1 MKSYRYSMWDGTQ
14 DLSAVD
20 ADDLMD
26 AMADELMSHGDLNQ
40 ALRNLMRRGM
50 RGNMGSGFE
59 GIRELLERLK
69 QQSRER
75 LERYNLA
82 SLIDELKQRLED
94 ILQMERAALDPQS
107 AASQQGTAGQEGE
120 SATGSQEHDGE
131 PAGAR
136 GQQNPA
142 GLQSQRGQQGQR
154 GAQGQQGQE
163 GQQGQRGPSGAGDRQ
178 QRMQFLDG
186 LPPDFASRVKT
197 LNNYE
202 FFDPQAQ
209 QAFDELMEMLKQ
221 QAMGNMF
228 RDMAQRMANMT
239 PEDMQRLKEMLAD
252 LNHMLDQQVWGEQP
266 DFEGFMQKYGNM
278 FGPNPPQNLEQLVQ
292 QLASQIAQMQSLFN
306 SLPEDL
312 RQELQ
317 EMLGSAFEDEELA
330 AELAELQAN
339 LDFLSADERRS
350 YEFSGAEGVPLE
362 QAMHLMDELQK
373 ADKLQE
379 QLANV
384 GRQGSLQDVDAE
396 ALEQIL
402 GPEGRQELEKLRD
415 LERRL
420 EAAGYLKR
428 KGDRLELTPKGVRKI
443 GQKALN
449 DIFNRLKMG
458 RHGGHSTDR
467 RGVGVEATHDTK
479 LYEYG
484 DPFNLDLQHSVM
496 NAVRRNGQGTPVR
509 MEPDDFEVFRTENL
523 NQCSTVLM
531 LDQSRSMGL
540 NGCFEAAKK
549 VALALHSLIKMQ
561 YPRDLLYVIGFSE
574 YAHELQHEDIPSSS
588 WGSYYPGT
596 NMHHALLIARRL
608 LSKQRYGTRQVL
620 MITDGEPTAHLEQG
634 IAYFNYPPS
643 WRTIE
648 QTLLEVKRCTKEGI
662 IINTFMME
670 QDPYL
675 MRFVQEMTRINRGR
689 AFYSSPGHLGEY
701 IVTDYINNKRRK
713 RIA

>member
-59 GIRELLERLK
+59 GIRELMERLK

-82 SLIDELKQRLED
+82 SLIDELKQRLEE
-94 ILQMERAALDPQS
+94 IMQMERDALDPQQS
-107 AASQQGTAGQEGE
+107 AGQQGTADQEGE
-120 SATGSQEHDGE
+120 SGTDAPEHDGE
-131 PAGAR
+131 PAGTM
-136 GQQNPA
+136 GQQSPA
-142 GLQSQRGQQGQR
+142 GQQGQR
-154 GAQGQQGQE
+154 GQQDQQGQS
-163 GQQGQRGPSGAGDRQ
+163 GQQGQRGPLGAGDRQ
-178 QRMQFLDG
+178 QRMQFLDS
-186 LPPDFASRVKT
+186 LPPDFAGRVKA

-202 FFDPQAQ
+202 FFDPAAQ
-209 QAFDELMEMLKQ
+209 QAFDELLDMLKQ

-228 RDMAQRMANMT
+228 REMAQRMANMT
-239 PEDMQRLKEMLAD
+239 PEEMQRLKEMLAD
-252 LNHMLDQQVWGEQP
+252 LNHMMDQQVWGEQP
-266 DFEGFMQKYGNM
+266 DFEGFMQKYGDM
-278 FGPNPPQNLEQLVQ
+278 FGANPPQNLEELVQ

-317 EMLGSAFEDEELA
+317 EMLSSAFEDEELA

-339 LDFLSADERRS
+339 LDFLSSDERRS
-350 YEFSGAEGVPLE
+350 YEFSGGEGVPLE

-373 ADKLQE
+373 VDKLQE
-379 QLANV
+379 QLEQV
-384 GRQGSLQDVDAE
+384 GRQGSLQDVDPE

-402 GPEGRQELEKLRD
+402 GPEGRRELEKLRE

-420 EAAGYLKR
+420 EEAGYLKR

-443 GQKALN
+443 GQKALH
-449 DIFNRLKMG
+449 DIFSRLQIG
-458 RHGGHSTDR
+458 RHGGHRVDR
-467 RGVGVEATHDTK
+467 HGVGIEATHDTK

-496 NAVRRNGQGTPVR
+496 NAVRRNGKGTPVR
-509 MEPDDFEVFRTENL
+509 MMPEDFEVFRTENL

-540 NGCFEAAKK
+540 NGCFEAA
-549 VALALHSLIKMQ
+549 
-561 YPRDLLYVIGFSE
+561 
-574 YAHELQHEDIPSSS
+574 
-588 WGSYYPGT
+588 
-596 NMHHALLIARRL
+596 
-608 LSKQRYGTRQVL
+608 
-620 MITDGEPTAHLEQG
+620 
-634 IAYFNYPPS
+634 
-643 WRTIE
+643 
-648 QTLLEVKRCTKEGI
+648 
-662 IINTFMME
+662 
-670 QDPYL
+670 
-675 MRFVQEMTRINRGR
+675 
-689 AFYSSPGHLGEY
+689 
-701 IVTDYINNKRRK
+701 
-713 RIA
+713 